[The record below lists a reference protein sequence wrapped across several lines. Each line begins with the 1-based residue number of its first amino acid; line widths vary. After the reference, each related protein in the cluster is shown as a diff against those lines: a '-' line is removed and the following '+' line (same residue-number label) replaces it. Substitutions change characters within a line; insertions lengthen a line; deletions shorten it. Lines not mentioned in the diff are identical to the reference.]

1 MNRFLDIIGYV
12 LTPINILVGVLDL
25 PENLVKSVY
34 LGVILTH
41 SSWLLLS
48 PNRKVKWIFL
58 ELLFISLLLISA
70 AFSGS
75 LVSMIKT
82 VGLISLIFSFKHY
95 SLFELKDY
103 LNSRGKSLIV
113 LYIIV
118 GLVLFG
124 QYGFSETTA
133 KNSASIVLI
142 GLFYLTGLYKDNIVA
157 TIAVLVTVLLLGSR
171 SAILIML
178 LLVIVTNFRIK
189 NLIIYGVLALVF
201 STTIITLANTVMS
214 QKSKEESN
222 LEGIVEAF
230 EERNYLITQGLDVFW
245 KSPVIGVGLGY
256 DYYTDVIFGVRGGT
270 YHVHNGYLNML
281 IEIGIINFICIIL
294 ILYYRRNRLLNNDIF
309 LMGILFVFL
318 RAYGESYFL
327 LNYGNIYSVLLIFV
341 LFGNDFK
348 KGQIPQ

>member
-1 MNRFLDIIGYV
+1 M
-12 LTPINILVGVLDL
+12 GVLDL

-34 LGVILTH
+34 LGVILIH

-48 PNRKVKWIFL
+48 LNRKVRWIFL
-58 ELLFISLLLISA
+58 ELLFLSLLMISV

-75 LVSMIKT
+75 IVSMVKT
-82 VGLISLIFSFKHY
+82 GGLISIIYSFKHY

-142 GLFYLTGLYKDNIVA
+142 GLFYLTGLYKDNIVV
-157 TIAVLVTVLLLGSR
+157 TLAVLVTVFLLGSR
-171 SAILIML
+171 SAIMIML
-178 LLVIVTNFRIK
+178 ILMTVTNFRNFRIK
-189 NLIIYGVLALVF
+189 NLLIYGVLVLVF
-201 STTIITLANTVMS
+201 FTTIITLTNTVIS
-214 QKSKEESN
+214 QKSKGESN
-222 LEGIVEAF
+222 LEGIIEAF
-230 EERNYLITQGLDVFW
+230 EERNYLIAQGLDVFW

-281 IEIGIINFICIIL
+281 IEIGIVNFICIIL
-294 ILYYRRNRLLNNDIF
+294 IVYYRRKRLLNNDIF
-309 LMGILFVFL
+309 LMGIAFVFL